1 MIIKGWRHV
10 PSFDGYNMLW
20 CYLLQ
25 MAICWKN
32 MPCVLNS
39 TYLIANS
46 EKHKKKF
53 QCFGVNIIQKSWAD
67 SWIKKEEMKKKL
79 SNLMWTFPMHWSG
92 ELWCYTFDQQNPG
105 KEPESEES
113 GRQMELRLNSE
124 EHREDWSSISHVI
137 NGIMKCNIMNIKFI
151 MDPYLMKKENLT
163 SYFLT
168 LKWKKSHNPST
179 RKCPQR
185 RNEKTPGKI

>member
-1 MIIKGWRHV
+1 
-10 PSFDGYNMLW
+10 MLW

-25 MAICWKN
+25 MAICCKN

-67 SWIKKEEMKKKL
+67 SWIKKKEIKKL
-79 SNLMWTFPMHWSG
+79 SNLMWTFPIHWSE

-113 GRQMELRLNSE
+113 GRRMELRLNSE
-124 EHREDWSSISHVI
+124 ERREDWSCISHVI

-151 MDPYLMKKENLT
+151 MDPYLIKTWPPILGPSSEENHTPLTRTTSAEKK
-163 SYFLT
+163 
-168 LKWKKSHNPST
+168 
-179 RKCPQR
+179 
-185 RNEKTPGKI
+185 

>member
-1 MIIKGWRHV
+1 MFWCEHYSKKLGW
-10 PSFDGYNMLW
+10 
-20 CYLLQ
+20 Q
-25 MAICWKN
+25 
-32 MPCVLNS
+32 LN
-39 TYLIANS
+39 
-46 EKHKKKF
+46 KKK
-53 QCFGVNIIQKSWAD
+53 KR
-67 SWIKKEEMKKKL
+67 KE
-79 SNLMWTFPMHWSG
+79 NCQDLMWIFPIHWS
-92 ELWCYTFDQQNPG
+92 EVLWCYTFDQQNPG

-113 GRQMELRLNSE
+113 GRRMELRLNSE
-124 EHREDWSSISHVI
+124 ERREDWSSISHVI

-151 MDPYLMKKENLT
+151 MGPYLMKKENLT

>member
-1 MIIKGWRHV
+1 
-10 PSFDGYNMLW
+10 MLW

-25 MAICWKN
+25 MAICCKN

-53 QCFGVNIIQKSWAD
+53 QCFGVNIIQKKLGWQLNK
-67 SWIKKEEMKKKL
+67 KKEEMKKL
-79 SNLMWTFPMHWSG
+79 SNLMWTFPMHWSE

-113 GRQMELRLNSE
+113 GRRMELRLSSE
-124 EHREDWSSISHVI
+124 ERREDWSCIPHVI
-137 NGIMKCNIMNIKFI
+137 NGITKCNIMNMKFI
-151 MDPYLMKKENLT
+151 MDPYLIRTWPPILKPSSEENHTPLTRTTSTEKK
-163 SYFLT
+163 
-168 LKWKKSHNPST
+168 
-179 RKCPQR
+179 
-185 RNEKTPGKI
+185 